1 MTRVADDHPPLQ
13 QWDGLWPV
21 DLGEVIALAV
31 RGERIR
37 AVIDLDDREHVLI
50 IHELMVIV
58 APLLGILHITMSN
71 RIKAPT
77 T

>member
-1 MTRVADDHPPLQ
+1 MTRVADDHPHLQ
-13 QWDGLWPV
+13 QWDALWPV
-21 DLGEVIALAV
+21 DLGEVVTLAV

-50 IHELMVIV
+50 IHDLKVIV
-58 APLLGILHITMSN
+58 APLLGTLHITMSN